1 MSEQINRE
9 SINNH
14 TSPDDAVAVT
24 SPEEAV
30 VVTSR
35 IDVAASCDSEE
46 HANISYSD
54 VVASPNS
61 FSKEILILVLA
72 NDIVTRITKRSIHL
86 PRILK
91 SVLQRDRLLLGIV
104 VPGTQDRGTTLQRVN
119 RPSIDTPPVCF
130 VHSVLQY
137 IQNESFDKS
146 TIKKIKEAN
155 LTLRKIGA
163 NSIMSKAKLQSYAF
177 SNDKV
182 LQKKKFLDLYNWC
195 KIAKYI
201 ISK

>member
-9 SINNH
+9 SNNH
-14 TSPDDAVAVT
+14 TSPDEAIPVT
-24 SPEEAV
+24 SPEDAV

-35 IDVAASCDSEE
+35 IDASTSCDTEE
-46 HANISYSD
+46 HADVSYSD
-54 VVASPNS
+54 VVVSPNC
-61 FSKEILILVLA
+61 FSKEILIQVLA
-72 NDIVTRITKRSIHL
+72 NVIVTRINRRSIHL

-91 SVLQRDRLLLGIV
+91 SVLQRDRLLIGIV
-104 VPGTQDRGTTLQRVN
+104 VPGTQDRSTTLQRVN
-119 RPSIDTPPVCF
+119 RHSIDTPPLCF
-130 VHSVLQY
+130 VHSVLQHT
-137 IQNESFDKS
+137 QNESFDKS

-195 KIAKYI
+195 KIAKCI